1 MIVSR
6 DGSSAF
12 YIHDSFIDVTIPF
25 DREVMALMLALMM
38 ALFRVS
44 FVKNCTRNSLLAEDL
59 LFRRSASALRSF
71 LP

>member
-12 YIHDSFIDVTIPF
+12 SIHDSFIDVTIPF

-38 ALFRVS
+38 ALFRELILPTPNS
-44 FVKNCTRNSLLAEDL
+44 RKKRKNSSGAG
-59 LFRRSASALRSF
+59 
-71 LP
+71 